1 MYDSANQYRGDSIET
16 DLTLRIILVVFQ
28 LHLNHQEVQGF
39 RKSPS
44 HVIKYSLIIS
54 ASRTPNKLKP

>member
-1 MYDSANQYRGDSIET
+1 MRMGRLQCTIVRINIGGDSIET
-16 DLTLRIILVVFQ
+16 DLTLRITLVVFQ

-44 HVIKYSLIIS
+44 HVIKTFAYH
-54 ASRTPNKLKP
+54 